1 MTTDNTTFDKKV
13 YAGMPFRYKITK
25 ARYWD
30 KTVAKSVTA
39 NTVDDV
45 ALEPYDGVTITQDG
59 MVLSVSAGI
68 LPDGDYYDGYRG
80 VAAPAGKRYFL
91 YNVNT
96 VYDNFGRRGSPDI
109 GEDGVLRNITSG
121 NNIYTAFY
129 NQSYSWE
136 ITVKIHTPETFA
148 DQSYIFGNYT
158 TNRATPQLCTDAVG
172 HLMLYLASS
181 TSAWDIADGAVSE
194 QALAADTDYVIKVG
208 WDGTA
213 YTVTA
218 NGEEFIRVVSTAVQY
233 STTVAQLCFGFDS
246 GNNAWTGT
254 IDLHNSLI
262 TVDGK
267 AYWKAYTVYS
277 EILPGALDGD
287 TGVLADWNCFY
298 DAEAETTAFDTAA
311 AVDGKVWIGHKVIE
325 SHVINQFPTINF
337 SQVGDVIY
345 SNNDATFV
353 NRAYLVSNKKLP
365 NIKFFPRSFDFTAKI
380 TPKTL
385 AGYNTVFRNATTN
398 IFFGLYN
405 TAWCIYDGSRKTGG
419 TATENTVYWIKAL
432 SVYNSS
438 NNSYTS
444 TLYVITDNGSYT
456 LETLPELSAWTKTV
470 QVTSNMFMSEEYF
483 WLSNDGSASFKGAIQ
498 LDQVELK
505 TGMDG
510 GWSSYWKPLN
520 TNVITGA

>member
-1 MTTDNTTFDKKV
+1 MTTDNTTDNTTFDKKV

-59 MVLSVSAGI
+59 TVLSVSAGI
-68 LPDGDYYDGYRG
+68 LPDGGAYGGYRG

-91 YNVNT
+91 RNANT
-96 VYDNFGRRGSPDI
+96 VYDNFSRRGSPDI

-129 NQSYSWE
+129 NQSYPWE

-148 DQSYIFGNYT
+148 DQSYIFGNYS
-158 TNRATPQLCTDAVG
+158 TNRATPQLCTDAAG

-194 QALAADTDYVIKVG
+194 QALAADTDYVIKAG

-218 NGEEFIRVVSTAVQY
+218 NGEEFVRVVSAAVQY
-233 STTVAQLCFGFDS
+233 STTAAQLCFGFDS

-287 TGVLADWNCFY
+287 TGALADWNCFC

-325 SHVINQFPTINF
+325 SHVTNPWPIVHF
-337 SQVGDVIY
+337 SVEGGVTFRGDTAAFADGMWLVADKTLPVTEFFFGDVEFI
-345 SNNDATFV
+345 
-353 NRAYLVSNKKLP
+353 
-365 NIKFFPRSFDFTAKI
+365 AKI
-380 TPKTL
+380 TPKTPS
-385 AGYNTVFRNATTN
+385 GYNTVFRNAETN
-398 IFFGLYN
+398 AFFGLYGA
-405 TAWCIYDGSRKTGG
+405 AWCIYDGSRKTGG
-419 TATENTVYWIKAL
+419 TAV
-432 SVYNSS
+432 
-438 NNSYTS
+438 
-444 TLYVITDNGSYT
+444 
-456 LETLPELSAWTKTV
+456 SAV
-470 QVTSNMFMSEEYF
+470 ASPHSI
-483 WLSNDGSASFKGAIQ
+483 SAK
-498 LDQVELK
+498 LL
-505 TGMDG
+505 
-510 GWSSYWKPLN
+510 
-520 TNVITGA
+520 